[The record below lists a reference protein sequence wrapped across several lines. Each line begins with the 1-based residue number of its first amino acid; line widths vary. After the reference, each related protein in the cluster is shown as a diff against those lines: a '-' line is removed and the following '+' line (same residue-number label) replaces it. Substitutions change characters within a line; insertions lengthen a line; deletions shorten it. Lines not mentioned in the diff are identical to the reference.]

1 MAGSSGIR
9 GARIG
14 ALASNLQGD
23 LAPMADRIAV
33 SYWDAQGNET
43 VRWYSADIAEEDIPE
58 VIDSPKSGLPAG
70 RDRDN
75 PPAEE
80 VTAPYKTHFEYVQER
95 RTPEEGEQLLDE
107 ALQKLRE
114 RRGTSTSGA

>member
-14 ALASNLQGD
+14 SASSNLQGD
-23 LAPMADRIAV
+23 LAPIADRIAV

-43 VRWYSADIAEEDIPE
+43 VRWYSADIDEVDIPE
-58 VIDSPKSGLPAG
+58 TIDSPKTGLPAG
-70 RDRDN
+70 RDREN

-80 VTAPYKTHFEYVQER
+80 VVAPYKTHFEYVQER
-95 RTPEEGEQLLDE
+95 RTPEEGEQLLEE
-107 ALQKLRE
+107 ALQKLRA
-114 RRGTSTSGA
+114 RRGSAAAN